1 MAVKLKSYTSSGEA
15 QLSRLYS
22 VDEVRS
28 LDSYAINHLGIPGIR
43 LMKRAG
49 RSCFDVIMNRWP
61 ALRSLTVMCGSGNN
75 AGDGYIVAALAAQSG
90 IKVKV
95 FSLVDPARLSGDAQT
110 AFHYAQ
116 QERVEVMS
124 FPGRQLELD
133 DSELIVDG
141 LLGTG
146 FKGELRDNYVQAID
160 WINAQSV
167 PVVALDIPSGLAGD
181 TGELASTCVEAT
193 ITTTFVGMK
202 KGLLTGRAPNV
213 VGELIFCDL
222 DVPDDAYQAI
232 EPSCVQTSTT
242 QLFPK
247 LNPRRPASHKGSH
260 GHALIVGGNSGMG
273 GAAIL
278 AAESCA
284 RSGAGLTSV
293 ATRAEHVLPL
303 LARLPEVMAK
313 AVSSGH
319 DLADLLSR
327 PKVVVIGPGLGQGA
341 WAEQMLQQAYLANLP
356 MVIDADALN
365 LLAKGRVIGNLP
377 CHRWVLT
384 PHPGEAARLLDC
396 SLEEV
401 QKDRF
406 SSTQKI
412 QQRYGGVVVLKGAG
426 TIIATSK
433 GVFLANVGNPG
444 LAVGGSGDVLSGVI
458 GALIAQ
464 GLELDD
470 AAKLAVC
477 VHGDAADMAVED
489 FGERGMLASDLIPY
503 IRELL
508 N

>member
-273 GAAIL
+273 G
-278 AAESCA
+278 
-284 RSGAGLTSV
+284 R
-293 ATRAEHVLPL
+293 RYWRP
-303 LARLPEVMAK
+303 K
-313 AVSSGH
+313 AVPE
-319 DLADLLSR
+319 A
-327 PKVVVIGPGLGQGA
+327 GQ
-341 WAEQMLQQAYLANLP
+341 
-356 MVIDADALN
+356 D
-365 LLAKGRVIGNLP
+365 
-377 CHRWVLT
+377 
-384 PHPGEAARLLDC
+384 
-396 SLEEV
+396 
-401 QKDRF
+401 
-406 SSTQKI
+406 
-412 QQRYGGVVVLKGAG
+412 
-426 TIIATSK
+426 
-433 GVFLANVGNPG
+433 
-444 LAVGGSGDVLSGVI
+444 
-458 GALIAQ
+458 
-464 GLELDD
+464 
-470 AAKLAVC
+470 
-477 VHGDAADMAVED
+477 
-489 FGERGMLASDLIPY
+489 
-503 IRELL
+503 
-508 N
+508 